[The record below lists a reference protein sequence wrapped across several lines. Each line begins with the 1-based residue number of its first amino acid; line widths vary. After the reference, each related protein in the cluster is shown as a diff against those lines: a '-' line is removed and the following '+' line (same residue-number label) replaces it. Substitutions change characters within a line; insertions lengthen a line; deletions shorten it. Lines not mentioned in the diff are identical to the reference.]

1 MLDDAY
7 DMAKAEEID
16 EQVKVINK
24 DRGFGKMM
32 KVWKLVHGISERNKA
47 YAGKI
52 DGATEEE
59 RVKTWQGH
67 FEGLLGKPPKV
78 STILKDLPKKKLKC
92 PRDDSEFSMSL
103 WKNIGR
109 LQTR

>member
-59 RVKTWQGH
+59 RVN
-67 FEGLLGKPPKV
+67 LPGKDTLRDFLENHLRSPP
-78 STILKDLPKKKLKC
+78 S
-92 PRDDSEFSMSL
+92 
-103 WKNIGR
+103 
-109 LQTR
+109 